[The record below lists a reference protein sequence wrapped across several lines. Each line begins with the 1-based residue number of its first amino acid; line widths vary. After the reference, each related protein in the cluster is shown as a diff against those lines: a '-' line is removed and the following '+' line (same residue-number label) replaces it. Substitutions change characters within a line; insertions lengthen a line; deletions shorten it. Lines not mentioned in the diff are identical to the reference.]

1 MNMKFV
7 VIAALSG
14 WIALTQPVLAQ
25 QTERVP
31 ALREKVYGQL
41 ARAQEQADN
50 GNVQEGLS
58 ILSDIEGKADSM
70 NSYERAMLWN
80 FYGFMYYEQDQISQA
95 INYFEKVVNE
105 SPIPES
111 LKKSTLFSLAQLAL
125 SEGQY
130 QRSVEFLGRWEAL
143 AEQDEL
149 GKSWVLKAQ
158 AFYQSG
164 DFNKALPLID
174 KAIANADAN
183 NKTPDENWLIL
194 KRALHSEL
202 QQPK

>member
-1 MNMKFV
+1 MKFV

-80 FYGFMYYEQDQISQA
+80 FYGFMYY
-95 INYFEKVVNE
+95 
-105 SPIPES
+105 
-111 LKKSTLFSLAQLAL
+111 
-125 SEGQY
+125 
-130 QRSVEFLGRWEAL
+130 
-143 AEQDEL
+143 
-149 GKSWVLKAQ
+149 
-158 AFYQSG
+158 
-164 DFNKALPLID
+164 
-174 KAIANADAN
+174 
-183 NKTPDENWLIL
+183 
-194 KRALHSEL
+194 
-202 QQPK
+202 